1 MRDAGG
7 MEDEEFD
14 EEYVG
19 VNEGRNSE
27 RERGKA
33 GARRRERELQIAVLI
48 RRCTETIEGHQ
59 ILTRARLFNKS

>member
-33 GARRRERELQIAVLI
+33 GAGRGEREPQITVLI

-59 ILTRARLFNKS
+59 ILTRARLFNKN

>member
-1 MRDAGG
+1 

-19 VNEGRNSE
+19 VNEERNSE

-33 GARRRERELQIAVLI
+33 GAGRGEREPQITVL
-48 RRCTETIEGHQ
+48 GHCSHFAHIHGHDQ
-59 ILTRARLFNKS
+59 SKLYYHKSNHL

>member
-19 VNEGRNSE
+19 VNEGRSSE

-33 GARRRERELQIAVLI
+33 EQGEERV
-48 RRCTETIEGHQ
+48 
-59 ILTRARLFNKS
+59 NSK

>member
-33 GARRRERELQIAVLI
+33 GAGRGEREPQITVLI
-48 RRCTETIEGHQ
+48 RRRTETIEGHQ
-59 ILTRARLFNKS
+59 ILTRARLFNKN

>member
-1 MRDAGG
+1 

-33 GARRRERELQIAVLI
+33 GARRRERELQIAVFI
-48 RRCTETIEGHQ
+48 
-59 ILTRARLFNKS
+59 